1 MIYIDRSELEEIM
14 VDLEG
19 IVDLLMV
26 VEESRYY
33 EKQDANVF
41 HAIKNSVQ
49 YSKKKLELLTKR
61 CDKKQRI

>member
-1 MIYIDRSELEEIM
+1 MISVDRNDLEEII

-26 VEESRYY
+26 VEESHYY

-49 YSKKKLELLTKR
+49 YSKIKLESVMKR
-61 CDKKQRI
+61 NE